1 MSGYLCF
8 QIELTRGYDYSAFR
22 EDLKKLYNSAGVE
35 GKNTVFLFTD
45 TQVDNIWYFAVFP
58 NLYSCFKIRNGS
70 TLHSLLHSVDQIFVN
85 CSICFHSYFPPC
97 PSILRQIVVEEFLE
111 DINNILNS
119 GEVRFPFTLFF
130 YYFFKQSLKYSLI
143 VHKGKKNRRNVYCV
157 FKSDKDKAKLWV
169 QLFRPK

>member
-58 NLYSCFKIRNGS
+58 NLYS
-70 TLHSLLHSVDQIFVN
+70 
-85 CSICFHSYFPPC
+85 Y
-97 PSILRQIVVEEFLE
+97 
-111 DINNILNS
+111 
-119 GEVRFPFTLFF
+119 
-130 YYFFKQSLKYSLI
+130 LKY
-143 VHKGKKNRRNVYCV
+143 VT
-157 FKSDKDKAKLWV
+157 V
-169 QLFRPK
+169 QHFILFYTRWTRYL

>member
-1 MSGYLCF
+1 MFSYCRLAYTVRLACHMSGYLCF

-45 TQVDNIWYFAVFP
+45 TQVDNIWFFAVFP
-58 NLYSCFKIRNGS
+58 NLHSHLIWNGS
-70 TLHSLLHSVDQIFVN
+70 TLHSYLHSVDQIFVN
-85 CSICFHSYFPPC
+85 RSIWFHSYFPPF
-97 PSILRQIVVEEFLE
+97 PSILLQIVVEEFLE

-130 YYFFKQSLKYSLI
+130 L
-143 VHKGKKNRRNVYCV
+143 RMRNNNLEIRIAASSC
-157 FKSDKDKAKLWV
+157 
-169 QLFRPK
+169 RPQ

>member
-45 TQVDNIWYFAVFP
+45 TQVGNIWYFAVFP
-58 NLYSCFKIRNGS
+58 NLYSYFKIRNGS
-70 TLHSLLHSVDQIFVN
+70 TLHSLLYSVDQIFVN
-85 CSICFHSYFPPC
+85 CSICFHSYFPTC

-119 GEVRFPFTLFF
+119 GEVRFPFTLFL
-130 YYFFKQSLKYSLI
+130 FFIFLNK
-143 VHKGKKNRRNVYCV
+143 V
-157 FKSDKDKAKLWV
+157 
-169 QLFRPK
+169 